1 VAPPP
6 SIGLAPSPVLY
17 ALAVGAELSR
27 RDAEYAFEVA
37 IEMALVCKP
46 GLASR
51 RCDWRAFTQAAQR
64 VKYASMELVAVR
76 RKSNSFPERARKVK
90 GAQSG
95 QPAQVVERHVFG
107 KVCIQVFAHLGDSA
121 GRWWQQLLGRRQR
134 TMPPED
140 PRKTGD
146 EQRLQPEGRLTCFYR
161 QVQLLQDARRLV
173 IAHDRL
179 NEPRKTRRLKA
190 GIDEAAFRKPKWQVK
205 SPVREAVVINGGI
218 LVHLTRV
225 KEDQASG
232 RHVIGAAG
240 VPQTLNTA
248 NHKGD
253 EIFLMEMRREGVPTV

>member
-1 VAPPP
+1 LYV
-6 SIGLAPSPVLY
+6 LADS
-17 ALAVGAELSR
+17 AELSR

-46 GLASR
+46 SLASR

-76 RKSNSFPERARKVK
+76 WKSNSFPERARKVK

-121 GRWWQQLLGRRQR
+121 GRWRQQLLGWRQH

-146 EQRLQPEGRLTCFYR
+146 QKRLQAECRLTSFHR
-161 QVQLLQDARRLV
+161 QVQLLEHGKRLV
-173 IAHDRL
+173 VAHDGL
-179 NEPRKTRRLKA
+179 SESRKPRRLKA
-190 GIDEAAFRKPKWQVK
+190 GIDEGAFGETKWHVK
-205 SPVREAVVINGGI
+205 GPVREAVVINGAI
-218 LVHLTRV
+218 LVYLTRV

-232 RHVIGAAG
+232 RHLIGAVG
-240 VPQTLNTA
+240 MPQTLNTA

-253 EIFLMEMRREGVPTV
+253 EILLMEMPREGVATV